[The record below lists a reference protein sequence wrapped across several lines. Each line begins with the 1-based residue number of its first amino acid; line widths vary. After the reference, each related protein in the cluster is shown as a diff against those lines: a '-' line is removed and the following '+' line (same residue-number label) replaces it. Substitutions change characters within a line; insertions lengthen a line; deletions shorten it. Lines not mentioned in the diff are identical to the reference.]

1 MVIQSKENQ
10 FGAWAY
16 TIGVVLA
23 VLIGLVVGVISG
35 MNLQVPGVASY
46 STYAS
51 VILVLFG
58 IAIGFLNVGT
68 KEVPTFLLAGV
79 TLVIVNSFALQA
91 VIKGFFALGPLGAVL
106 GAIFNS
112 LLFLFVPATIIVALK
127 SLFSISRM

>member
-1 MVIQSKENQ
+1 MVIRSKENA

-16 TIGVVLA
+16 TLGVVLA
-23 VLIGLVVGVISG
+23 VLIGLIVGLISG
-35 MNLQVPGVASY
+35 LSLNVPGVANY

-51 VILVLFG
+51 IILVIFG
-58 IAIGFLNVGT
+58 IAIGFLNVGSNDVT
-68 KEVPTFLLAGV
+68 TFLLAGV

-91 VIKGFFALGPLGAVL
+91 IIKGFFVVGPTGAIL

>member
-1 MVIQSKENQ
+1 MVIESKENV

-16 TIGVVLA
+16 TLGVVLA
-23 VLIGLVVGVISG
+23 VLVGLVLGLITG
-35 MNLQVPGVASY
+35 LNLQIAGVQSY
-46 STYAS
+46 GTYAS
-51 VILVLFG
+51 IILVLFG
-58 IAIGFLNVGT
+58 IAIGLLNVGT
-68 KEVPTFLLAGV
+68 KEVNTFLLAGV

-91 VIKGFFALGPLGAVL
+91 VIKGFFALGPVGAVL